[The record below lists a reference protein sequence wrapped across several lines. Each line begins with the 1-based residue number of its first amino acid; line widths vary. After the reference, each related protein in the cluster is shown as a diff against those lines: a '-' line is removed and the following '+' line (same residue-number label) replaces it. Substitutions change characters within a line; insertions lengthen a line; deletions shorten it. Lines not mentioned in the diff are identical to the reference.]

1 MVVHLEA
8 VSEGKKN
15 NQTKDKIPKL
25 QKVINGRI
33 TMNTKKKTPK
43 TKTRSTETFTANNT
57 RGPGT

>member
-15 NQTKDKIPKL
+15 KQTKDKIPKL

-33 TMNTKKKTPK
+33 TMNTKKK
-43 TKTRSTETFTANNT
+43 NT
-57 RGPGT
+57 QKKS